1 MNAADI
7 ASMKLHQFDVGLS
20 IWPSLVQC
28 LAQTPEHSCKN
39 LQIIAVQGKF
49 WMQSN
54 NLQPV
59 LELLANAKM
68 GQV

>member
-1 MNAADI
+1 M
-7 ASMKLHQFDVGLS
+7 
-20 IWPSLVQC
+20 QC
-28 LAQTPEHSCKN
+28 LAQTPEHSCNN

-59 LELLANAKM
+59 LELLANAKL
-68 GQV
+68 GQVYICYIHSANRTSNNK